1 MPINIRSTQ
10 IANQLDLF
18 SIISGMP
25 NTHLYLMCLEKYHR
39 KKHLIRQSD
48 LRKPA
53 DNAIPKFFLETIA
66 LQRCISS

>member
-1 MPINIRSTQ
+1 
-10 IANQLDLF
+10 
-18 SIISGMP
+18 MP

-53 DNAIPKFFLETIA
+53 NNAIPKFFLETIA